1 MVEKTKIGEK
11 FKSHEK

>member
-11 FKSHEK
+11 FKSHKK